1 MRNLRSRPLLWLT
14 AAALL
19 MVTIDLGRGVLST
32 NDEVRFAVLG
42 QDILAGGS
50 WIFPQLNGDQP
61 RLTVLLQDR
70 LASRPISVVGYAPG
84 P

>member
-1 MRNLRSRPLLWLT
+1 MRKLRSRPLLWLT

-19 MVTIDLGRGVLST
+19 MVTIDLGRAVFSA

-42 QDILAGGS
+42 QPILAGGS
-50 WIFPQLNGDQP
+50 WIFPQLNGTIYHNKP
-61 RLTVLLQDR
+61 PLL
-70 LASRPISVVGYAPG
+70 VGYAPV